1 MTRRTVLGA
10 LAPLALAALAACG
23 QNRTFPGPTP
33 HAPGAEPTF
42 ECLPNLDGTLEAG
55 ELPVA
60 IGEEVRYLVNPPD
73 APRPVDLSG
82 QVDDAG
88 RRRWDLR
95 TDYAEDRVVTLG
107 PAPLAEQ
114 WFAADFPG
122 ADYVA
127 PVDLD
132 GAILGV
138 YHLDERALW
147 LHGVASAEP
156 DPPEGRTLLPYDA
169 PVPLFRLPLRPGD
182 RWTATGTISEG
193 TALGL
198 AYRGTDTY
206 AVEVVGAGRLDL
218 PEWSFGQAWRV
229 DQQVTVAPAIGEPVQ
244 RRITSWL
251 FECFGE
257 VARAQSADGVTGPF
271 DRAVELRRLTLR

>member
-1 MTRRTVLGA
+1 MTARLVLGV
-10 LAPLALAALAACG
+10 LALGGLAACG
-23 QNRTFPGPTP
+23 ENRTPPGATP
-33 HAPGAEPTF
+33 DAPGAEPAFT
-42 ECLPNLDGTLEAG
+42 CLPDLDGALEAA
-55 ELPVA
+55 ELPIA
-60 IGEEVRYLVNPPD
+60 LGERVRYLVNPPD
-73 APRPVDLSG
+73 APRRVDLAG
-82 QVDDAG
+82 QVDEAG

-95 TDYAEDRVVTLG
+95 TDYAGDRVVPIG
-107 PAPLAEQ
+107 PEPLAEQ
-114 WFAADFPG
+114 WFAAEFPD

-156 DPPEGRTLLPYDA
+156 DPPAGRTLLPYDA
-169 PVPLFRLPLRPGD
+169 PVPLYRLPLRAGD
-182 RWTATGTISEG
+182 RWTATGTIEQG

-198 AYRGTDTY
+198 AYRGMDTY

-218 PEWSFGQAWRV
+218 PDWSFGQAWRV
-229 DQQVTVAPAIGEPVQ
+229 DQQVTSTPAVGEPVE

-257 VARAQSADGVTGPF
+257 VARAQSADGVTAPF